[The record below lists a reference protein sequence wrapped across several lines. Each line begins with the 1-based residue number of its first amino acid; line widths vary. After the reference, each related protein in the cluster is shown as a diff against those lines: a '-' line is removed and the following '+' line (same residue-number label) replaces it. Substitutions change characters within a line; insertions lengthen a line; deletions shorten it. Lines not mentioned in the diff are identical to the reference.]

1 MSRRNRPIRNLRQMN
16 QSVNSNQ
23 AVADSSTESVPS
35 VVYFDRV
42 RDSVHDDI
50 ERRRIANDPYEQA
63 LARSRRARLRVNR
76 PIRTVSPDPYEQKEQ
91 LSPTSL
97 NSSSPHVPFRQSNR
111 RRNIHFINDDI
122 PLLEPDT
129 SPDPIIIN
137 AQQRPQRPPSVIHIA
152 ESSTETPSPISLPPI
167 VSNQPQY
174 LNQSEQQL
182 LNRIIPT
189 APLRRSSLRTVSLRQ
204 RLAQNPRRGSR
215 ILPQFINEALQQEP
229 YWHCIKCGHKNFKTQ
244 TSNCVECGLED
255 IDDSRLV
262 RPFKLINRPNQTDPD
277 RFALFEVS
285 WKADFT
291 GEINYQDLIAFEWP
305 SVEKKNLRADEFSEV
320 RGNQHYSGLA
330 QIPYI
335 NKSISAYL
343 GEDVTV
349 LDITFKRDFNTYE
362 QIKGLKTV
370 LIDFEVHSDAGQSGP
385 ISLE

>member
-1 MSRRNRPIRNLRQMN
+1 MSRRTRQIRNLRQMN

-35 VVYFDRV
+35 VVYFDRI
-42 RDSVHDDI
+42 RDSVNEDI

-76 PIRTVSPDPYEQKEQ
+76 PIRRVSPDPFEQKEQ
-91 LSPTSL
+91 LSPTSV
-97 NSSSPHVPFRQSNR
+97 NSTSPHIPFRQSNR

-129 SPDPIIIN
+129 SPD
-137 AQQRPQRPPSVIHIA
+137 AQQLPPRPPSVIHIA

-167 VSNQPQY
+167 VSNQSQY

-182 LNRIIPT
+182 LHRVLPPDQPRRGNFRRSQS
-189 APLRRSSLRTVSLRQ
+189 LRRQVAL
-204 RLAQNPRRGSR
+204 NPRRDSR
-215 ILPQFINEALQQEP
+215 VLPQFMIEAAQQEP

-262 RPFKLINRPNQTDPD
+262 RPFKLINRPNQTDPH

-291 GEINYQDLIAFEWP
+291 GEINFQDLIAFEWP
-305 SVEKKNLRADEFSEV
+305 SVEKKNFRADEFSEV

-330 QIPYI
+330 QIPHI

-370 LIDFEVHSDAGQSGP
+370 LIDFEVYTDAGQSGP